1 MPRCLPFLPEWRCLM
16 GRVAAFALFAFAGG
30 AVAQTATYAR
40 GETVWDDN
48 ACSGCHTLASRR
60 ALFTSVTQ
68 NVVRTRLDA
77 AINGTTVGGTPTG
90 MQGFSGLSN
99 SDRDSLVIFLG
110 NFIPVATVLPG
121 VTFNLTSA
129 GTGQSSTPATVTVR
143 NDGRTNLM
151 VDANIAK
158 SGTNPND
165 FSFAG
170 VGNGC
175 AGQTVVPTANCQLT
189 VTFTPSATGARSA
202 TLTLTHNGDPSMTV
216 IFLNGTTSSQPP
228 PSSASGGGGGALGA
242 GWAALLLVALGLR
255 RRR

>member
-1 MPRCLPFLPEWRCLM
+1 MPRRLPFTPDWRCLLR
-16 GRVAAFALFAFAGG
+16 RVAAFALSVSAG
-30 AVAQTATYAR
+30 AAAAQTATYAR
-40 GETVWDDN
+40 GETVWTDN

-77 AINGTTVGGTPTG
+77 AINGTTIGGTPTG
-90 MQGFSGLSN
+90 MQGFSGLTN
-99 SDRDSLVIFLG
+99 ADRDSLVIFLG

-129 GTGQSSTPATVTVR
+129 GTGQSSNPATVTIR
-143 NDGRTNLM
+143 NDGRINLL
-151 VDANIAK
+151 VDANISK
-158 SGTNPND
+158 GGTNPND

-202 TLTLTHNGDPSMTV
+202 TLTLTHNGDPSTTV

-228 PSSASGGGGGALGA
+228 PSSASGGGGALGA